1 MDPEQMSSTTLMYKE
16 IREIPAATRSLLT
29 DGRAQIRA
37 VAAKLREAD
46 PNLVVTVA
54 RGSSDHAA
62 TFFKYA
68 CELKLGIPVAS
79 VGPSIASI
87 YNARLKLSNAVCI
100 GISQSGQSPDIVKM
114 AQSAGD
120 HGAVSIAITNVP
132 TSPLANVCDHLI
144 DIHAGLEKSV
154 AATKTFVTSV
164 VAELALLAHWAE
176 DQQLIDALDA
186 LPDEFERA
194 VECDWPELRKALRGH
209 DSLIVL
215 GRGPSLAISHEAALK
230 FKETCQI
237 HAESYSSAEVL
248 HGPVSVVA
256 DGYPVLALVARDASE
271 ASITSVCD
279 QLAQRGA
286 KVFVTSDKAE
296 YASSLAFAKTSHPLT
311 DPLALV
317 VSFYAFIERMA
328 KDRGINP
335 DKPRHLSKVTETI

>member
-1 MDPEQMSSTTLMYKE
+1 MNSTTIMHKE
-16 IREIPAATRSLLT
+16 IRDIPAATRMLLT
-29 DGRAQIRA
+29 DGHEQIRA
-37 VAAKLREAD
+37 VAAQLRDAD
-46 PNLVVTVA
+46 PNLVITVA

-87 YNARLKLSNAVCI
+87 YNARLKLPNAVCI

-114 AQSAGD
+114 VQSAGD
-120 HGAVSIAITNVP
+120 QGAVSVAITNFSS
-132 TSPLANVCDHLI
+132 SPLAKVCDYLI
-144 DIHAGLEKSV
+144 HIHAGVEKSV
-154 AATKTFVTSV
+154 AATKTFVTSI
-164 VAELALLAHWAE
+164 VAELALLAHWAD
-176 DQQLIDALDA
+176 DQELVSALDS
-186 LPDEFERA
+186 LPDDFERA
-194 VECDWPELRKALRGH
+194 VECDWPELRRALEGH
-209 DSLIVL
+209 DSLFVL

-248 HGPVSVVA
+248 HGPVSIVA
-256 DGYPVLALVARDASE
+256 DGYPVLALAARDASE
-271 ASITSVCD
+271 ASITAVCD
-279 QLAQRGA
+279 LLAQRGA
-286 KVFVTSDKAE
+286 NVFVTSDNVE
-296 YASSLAFAKTSHPLT
+296 YANPLKFAKTSHPLT

-335 DKPRHLSKVTETI
+335 ASPRHLRKVTETV